1 MVVLMASFVAP
12 GASATRSSLASP
24 LLEMEALS
32 RTLSRAMV
40 GGYPSG
46 FRAGIQNNVLLE
58 ISHLFADDTNIMCDA
73 HWDQIYN
80 LGHIL
85 LCFEAISSIKVNL

>member
-46 FRAGIQNNVLLE
+46 FRAGIQNNVSLE
-58 ISHLFADDTNIMCDA
+58 IS